1 MWNDGQNVNPDGKK
15 GRKSN
20 VNLISFKHDFKGQ
33 TFIHVG
39 YWFMA
44 LRAERFIARC
54 DHIEMDGLTYNF
66 KVFLTFSMSVKTWCH
81 KALYLYW
88 CSYLLHRDRVLQANL
103 SAEDLLSFYQQL
115 PSSV

>member
-1 MWNDGQNVNPDGKK
+1 MIAKMWTLMEKK

-20 VNLISFKHDFKGQ
+20 VNLISFKHNFKEQ
-33 TFIHVG
+33 KFIRVG

-66 KVFLTFSMSVKTWCH
+66 KVFLTFSMSVKT
-81 KALYLYW
+81 
-88 CSYLLHRDRVLQANL
+88 LLHRERVSQANP

-115 PSSV
+115 SSSV